1 MGLWVIGLEF
11 TVLIDWRGFCI
22 CILSGCNRRFAT
34 CDICRTDA
42 ISGGSSVTN
51 LHKQYLDGA
60 FLIDFIVFFNL
71 AII

>member
-11 TVLIDWRGFCI
+11 AVLIDSWRGFCI

-42 ISGGSSVTN
+42 VSGVE
-51 LHKQYLDGA
+51 QRDQFA
-60 FLIDFIVFFNL
+60 
-71 AII
+71 